1 MDEVR
6 RSSVSIHGRTEEYT
20 GDRVTWGN

>member
-6 RSSVSIHGRTEEYT
+6 QSIVTIHGLTEEYT
-20 GDRVTWGN
+20 GDRVMWGN